1 MAYTV
6 NEDGGVKEKRGNKVA
21 HGEHFDKYGR
31 PTTDPT
37 KLFDPS
43 GNRITVP
50 HLKLSPEER
59 KKRQKLHD
67 RKYHS

>member
-6 NEDGGVKEKRGNKVA
+6 NEDGGVKERRGNKA
-21 HGEHFDKYGR
+21 HGEHFDEHGR
-31 PTTDPT
+31 RTTDPT

-43 GNRITVP
+43 GNPITVP
-50 HLKLSPEER
+50 HLKLSPKER

-67 RKYHS
+67 SKYH